1 MVGNAAGLAG
11 VSGAQVR
18 TAEAQPWDRFANW
31 QIRPAR
37 LLLLAMLLMLIASVM
52 VPITTGRAPV
62 KAPEVSADTDAP
74 RKRDPDLALYDRI
87 IARVGNGENYYAVV
101 GEEHRRGNYPV
112 TPGLAVRL
120 PTLAFIAAWLGET
133 GQKAAAVLLLLGVVA
148 VWWRRLGEEPGVA
161 HRRAIAIA
169 LLIIGTWMGYARQLY
184 VLHEFWAGM
193 LLALSFGLHRP
204 GKWVASFAAAALAL
218 AIREH
223 ALPFVLLM
231 AAMAF
236 WRGDR
241 KEGAAWSALAILF
254 LGMLLVHLQLAA
266 TLVQP
271 GDRESPSW
279 MAFRGLS
286 GWLSNVV
293 LSTVVTVLPHWLA
306 GPVALLAI
314 FGWAG
319 WRTPTGNFATFLFLG
334 YGLLFMIA
342 GRGSNFYWGMIIV
355 PAMYVGLAFVPDWAR
370 SLWRAAR
377 FA

>member
-148 VWWRRLGEEPGVA
+148 VWWRR
-161 HRRAIAIA
+161 
-169 LLIIGTWMGYARQLY
+169 
-184 VLHEFWAGM
+184 
-193 LLALSFGLHRP
+193 
-204 GKWVASFAAAALAL
+204 AS
-218 AIREH
+218 RTGG
-223 ALPFVLLM
+223 
-231 AAMAF
+231 
-236 WRGDR
+236 R
-241 KEGAAWSALAILF
+241 
-254 LGMLLVHLQLAA
+254 
-266 TLVQP
+266 
-271 GDRESPSW
+271 SPS
-279 MAFRGLS
+279 
-286 GWLSNVV
+286 
-293 LSTVVTVLPHWLA
+293 PC
-306 GPVALLAI
+306 
-314 FGWAG
+314 
-319 WRTPTGNFATFLFLG
+319 
-334 YGLLFMIA
+334 
-342 GRGSNFYWGMIIV
+342 
-355 PAMYVGLAFVPDWAR
+355 
-370 SLWRAAR
+370 
-377 FA
+377 